1 MKSIQEINMNRA
13 KRKQIHTALVNAL
26 ADLAGPDDF
35 RRSIKNQYICH
46 AIQDMNVRDGTKWMH
61 RLTPGGAAAVN
72 MIAKRLSPVESLDGW
87 LQRQGI
93 PEEELTWENMQAHR
107 HAWLKMLINEF
118 SK

>member
-1 MKSIQEINMNRA
+1 MNRA

-35 RRSIKNQYICH
+35 RHSIKNQYICY
-46 AIQDMNVRDGTKWMH
+46 AIEDSNQNAKLVT
-61 RLTPGGAAAVN
+61 TEGGQLAVKL
-72 MIAKRLSPVESLDGW
+72 IAERIWPAFSLESW
-87 LQRQGI
+87 VMQQGI

-107 HAWLKMLINEF
+107 HAWLKLLIKEF